1 MKREIITNGYMYRVC
16 VPSISTKPKQ
26 HGEKFTKVSALKDPL
41 PRNPEFNEF
50 VLEAIDEGLSSLG
63 DSSKQAI
70 YYHLEKNFRIKKPDI
85 PNKIEEF
92 ANAMEKIFGDGA
104 KLLEIEMM
112 RRLYDKVGHTLEYL
126 PEGNDL
132 LFTEYMNV
140 CKGMFRHKQNPLF
153 VLPRLK

>member
-16 VPSISTKPKQ
+16 VPSISTKPSQ
-26 HGEKFTKVSALKDPL
+26 HGENIAKVIALKDPL
-41 PRNPEFNEF
+41 LRTTEFNEC
-50 VLEAIDEGLSSLG
+50 VLEAIDEGFSSLG

-92 ANAMEKIFGDGA
+92 ATAMEKIFGDGA
-104 KLLEIEMM
+104 KLLEIRIM
-112 RRLYDKVGHTLEYL
+112 RRLYAKVGPTFEYL

-140 CKGMFRHKQNPLF
+140 CKGMFKHK
-153 VLPRLK
+153 